1 MNEDVLTKILN
12 QGAIIGYKDKM
23 FLLYRDVPLFE
34 YILQQSNIDSG
45 YTCIFRNKSLR
56 TVLEFF
62 DEWIDN
68 DLSCE

>member
-1 MNEDVLTKILN
+1 MNEDILAKLLN
-12 QGAIIGYKDKM
+12 QGVVIGYKDKM
-23 FLLYRDVPLFE
+23 FLLYQDIPLFE

-45 YTCIFRNKSLR
+45 YTCIFRNKNLR

-68 DLSCE
+68 DLSSE